1 MNQPK
6 SWQPGLS
13 NVGNSVK
20 VSTSCIFT
28 ARKRSL
34 PKLCFHSFYTCLSF
48 CPRGGGGYP
57 SMPCMWYPSMPCR
70 SPGVVSRPTA
80 RGEVDGSGR
89 GGVSRPT
96 AMGEVE
102 GSGGGVSRPTP
113 GRCIPACTEADP
125 TSALLLLLRAVRI
138 LLECILVGILIF
150 S

>member
-34 PKLCFHSFYTCLSF
+34 PKLCFYSFYTCLSF
-48 CPRGGGGYP
+48 CPRGGGGIP
-57 SMPCMWYPSMPCR
+57 AYPSMPCR

-89 GGVSRPT
+89 GGLQAHSH
-96 AMGEVE
+96 
-102 GSGGGVSRPTP
+102 GGG
-113 GRCIPACTEADP
+113 
-125 TSALLLLLRAVRI
+125 
-138 LLECILVGILIF
+138 
-150 S
+150 